1 MRERLDNAIS
11 KAQRFLLSRQT
22 AEGYFYSEL
31 YMDLALEADTIFMLR
46 FLGIKDETLER
57 KLINFILDRQLEG
70 GGWPIY
76 PGGPPDLNPTL
87 KCYLALKLKG
97 YKQDDPVMVRAR
109 KIILDL
115 GGIERSN
122 SYNRFYLA
130 MFGLGEWDAVP
141 AIPPEIILFPSWFA
155 FNIYELSAWS
165 RTIIIPLSI
174 VWAFKP
180 IRLLEK
186 NLNIDEL
193 YKNGRRI
200 KNLGLKWDK
209 TVFSWRN
216 FFLLFDCA
224 VKSLYK
230 FRIRPLRRIAVK
242 KATSWMIERLGKSA
256 GLGAIFPS
264 MVNCIFALG
273 CLGYENDHPLMKSCV
288 EEIKKLV
295 IDHGDKSEMQPCVSP
310 VWDTALAVYSL
321 AISGL
326 PQNHEVLIKA
336 GRWLLSKQV
345 IEYGDWKVKAKDAEP
360 GGWYFEFE
368 NEFYPDVDDTA
379 QVLLALMH
387 IDMGEDEPKK
397 KKLAFERGLDWMLK
411 MQSSDG
417 GFSSFDKDNNKQF
430 LTKIP
435 FADHNAMLDP
445 TCSDITGRIC
455 ELLSRLG
462 YNCDEPRLKNAI
474 NFLKAHQLPDGT
486 WYGRWG
492 INYIYGTFLACRGL
506 SFSNR
511 KLYKYELDL
520 ASKWIRSAQ
529 NRDGGWGETALT
541 YEDPSQKGKGP
552 SAASQT
558 AWALLALFACGDYD
572 SNEVKRGIEFLI
584 ETQQEDGGWREFDF
598 TGTGFPKVCYLRYEL
613 YSVYFPLIAIAEWVR
628 FPKCQVSSSSSRSG
642 SIRNGPQCTDA
653 I

>member
-1 MRERLDNAIS
+1 MSERLINAIS

-22 AEGYFYSEL
+22 EEGYFYSEL
-31 YMDLALEADTIFMLR
+31 HLDLALEADTIFMLR
-46 FLGIKDETLER
+46 FLGIEEETLER

-76 PGGPPDLNPTL
+76 PGGPPELNATI
-87 KCYLALKLKG
+87 KNYLALKLKG
-97 YKQDDPVMVRAR
+97 YGQDHPIMVRAC

-130 MFGLGEWDAVP
+130 MFGLGEWDAAP

-174 VWAFKP
+174 VWASKP
-180 IRLLEK
+180 VRLLEK
-186 NLNIDEL
+186 DLNIDEL
-193 YKNGRRI
+193 YKNGRRM

-216 FFLLFDCA
+216 FFLSFDHL

-230 FRIRPLRRIAVK
+230 FRIRPLRRIAIK
-242 KATSWMIERLGKSA
+242 KATSWIIERLDKSA
-256 GLGAIFPS
+256 GLNAVFPS
-264 MVNCIFALG
+264 MINCVFALSS
-273 CLGYENDHPLMKSCV
+273 LGYENDHPLMKSCV
-288 EEIKKLV
+288 EEIKKLLL
-295 IDHGDKSEMQPCVSP
+295 DHDDKSEMQPCVSP

-326 PQNHEVLIKA
+326 PKNHEVLIKA
-336 GRWLLSKQV
+336 GRWILSKQV
-345 IEYGDWKVKAKDAEP
+345 TEYGDWKVKAKDAEP

-368 NEFYPDVDDTA
+368 NEFYPDVDDTV

-397 KKLAFERGLDWMLK
+397 KKAFERGLDWMLK

-445 TCSDITGRIC
+445 TCSDVTGRIC

-474 NFLKAHQLPDGT
+474 NFLKTHQLLDGT

-511 KLYKYELDL
+511 KLYKDELDL

-552 SAASQT
+552 STASQA

-572 SNEVKRGIEFLI
+572 SDKVKRGMEFLI
-584 ETQQEDGGWREFDF
+584 ETQQEDGSWREFNF

-613 YSVYFPLIAIAEWVR
+613 YSVYFPLIAITEYVR
-628 FPKCQVSSSSSRSG
+628 VHNELELTLS
-642 SIRNGPQCTDA
+642 
-653 I
+653 